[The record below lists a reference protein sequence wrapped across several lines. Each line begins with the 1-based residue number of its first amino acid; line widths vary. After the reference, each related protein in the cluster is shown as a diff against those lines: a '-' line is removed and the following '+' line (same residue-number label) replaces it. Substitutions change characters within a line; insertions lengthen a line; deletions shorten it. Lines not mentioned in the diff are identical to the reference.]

1 VDADGRVHSI
11 CHLLNLKEKTMTKI
25 TTLDLSPFYRNSIG
39 IDRLFDRIVNQIDTA
54 SNSNTNYPPYNIL
67 KTGNNTYEI
76 QVAVAGFTQGEVTV
90 NVNEG
95 ELIIAGEKADA
106 ELPEGHKYE
115 HQGISARRFVR
126 TFSLAD
132 YVEVQSAISKDGI
145 LTVKLERQVPD
156 AMKPK
161 TIAISYES

>member
-1 VDADGRVHSI
+1 
-11 CHLLNLKEKTMTKI
+11 MTKI

-39 IDRLFDRIVNQIDTA
+39 VDKLFDRLMGQIDAGVSTQ
-54 SNSNTNYPPYNIL
+54 NYPPYNIV
-67 KTGNNTYEI
+67 KTGDNTYEI

-95 ELIIAGEKADA
+95 NLIITGEKLSAD
-106 ELPEGHKYE
+106 LPEGHVYE
-115 HQGISARRFVR
+115 NQGISARRFLR
-126 TFSLAD
+126 TFTLAD
-132 YVEVQSAISKDGI
+132 YVEVTNAIRRDGI
-145 LTVKLERQVPD
+145 LTVSLERQVPE

>member
-1 VDADGRVHSI
+1 
-11 CHLLNLKEKTMTKI
+11 MTRL

-39 IDRLFDRIVNQIDTA
+39 IDRLFDRMIHQIDTA
-54 SNSNTNYPPYNIL
+54 AASSTNNYPPYNIV
-67 KTGNNTYEI
+67 KTGENTYEI

-95 ELIIAGEKADA
+95 ELIIAGEKVDA
-106 ELPEGHKYE
+106 ELPEGHKYQ

-132 YVEVQSAISKDGI
+132 YVEVQNAISKDGI
-145 LTVKLERQVPD
+145 LTVKLERQVPE

-161 TIAISYES
+161 TIAITYES